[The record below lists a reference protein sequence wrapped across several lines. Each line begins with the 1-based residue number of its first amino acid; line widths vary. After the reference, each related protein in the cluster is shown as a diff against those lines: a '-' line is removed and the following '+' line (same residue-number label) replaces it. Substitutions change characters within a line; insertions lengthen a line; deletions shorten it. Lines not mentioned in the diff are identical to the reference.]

1 MISLVDVAV
10 VMTTPLHVQEIF
22 SEVVERKA
30 DSEALQSKLTF
41 SFDDLN
47 RKLSIR
53 QDSVFKVSIVLQSV
67 LYCCT
72 VCLYNNYCNAISNL
86 DMCPSVRPLPLSRCW
101 CPSRRESWRT
111 LRGDWEMWRRS
122 WKRRRE
128 TISRHTL
135 NCSLTRYTHTHTHTH
150 TTLLTGVA

>member
-10 VMTTPLHVQEIF
+10 VMTTLLHVQEIF

-53 QDSVFKVSIVLQSV
+53 QDSVFRVSILLQSV

-72 VCLYNNYCNAISNL
+72 ACSYNYYCNTISNM
-86 DMCPSVRPLPLSRCW
+86 DIYPSV
-101 CPSRRESWRT
+101 
-111 LRGDWEMWRRS
+111 
-122 WKRRRE
+122 
-128 TISRHTL
+128 
-135 NCSLTRYTHTHTHTH
+135 
-150 TTLLTGVA
+150 